1 MSTSNDPSHPAI
13 STQNRL
19 TISGHAEPGAY
30 VALYAGD
37 DMVGLAVT
45 DATGLWS
52 TTTDKLADGL
62 HSISAIATDVAGNI
76 SVRSDMLYVDITA
89 SADAAPKS
97 EIAAPLE
104 VDLGFDTDT
113 GASSTDHVTNIA
125 LPVYVGQVKPG
136 SFVELVIDGVR
147 GKFGS
152 PVDADGNWTARGE
165 LLSEGV
171 HTISIIEHDS
181 DGNTSAP
188 STPMQITIDTTKPLP
203 SSVALASGQAV
214 SYTATPEITGTAEAG
229 AQIVVYDSDYF
240 LGNTMIG
247 TAVADSNGHWSLV
260 PSKSLADGQHKILV
274 ESIDLAGNYSFAN
287 ALTFNIDTNAP
298 KLVYESDSGLGYDQT
313 TNHTKPSIY
322 GKAAAGTSVV
332 LYDGADV
339 IGTGVTGADGI
350 WTITSTKLLAD
361 GQHQLVAQFTDSN
374 GNALPASG
382 TLELTIDTKAPA
394 TAAVKPALDARD
406 DHGSSDSDQITNV
419 STLTIFGNT
428 ENDHYA
434 VVHVYVD
441 GVEQYLQASVA
452 ENGDWGAVLYDLSD
466 GVHHITVATED
477 QAGNFS
483 GRSPETIITV
493 DTKAPNAPSAPKLDS
508 SANATPRLTG
518 KAEAGATITLYDG
531 ATAVGSTVADS
542 KGAWSITASTLADGK
557 HSFTVTATDV
567 AGNTSKASAALS
579 VTTDGTA
586 DAAPIALDLLTAADK
601 GASNSDNLTSLA
613 TPTIS
618 GKAAAGSTVLLFDGA
633 TQVGKAVANS
643 SGAWNI
649 TSSKLADGVHHLTA
663 VSQDAVGNQS
673 AASDELVVTIDTALP
688 DVGAPVLDPLSDS
701 GRSNSDGVTK
711 VTTPHLSGTAE
722 AGATVTVYDG
732 GAVIGTAVADDHG
745 AWSITSKALA
755 AGTHN
760 LTAKATDAAGN
771 VSNASAA
778 LAITVDVKAPAV
790 PASLDL
796 AAAADSGASTTDNL
810 TSVTQPVVSGKAEA
824 NAIVALYDG
833 ATLLGTTIADKNG
846 AWSITSSETLADGV
860 HSLTATATDVAG
872 NVSLASSA
880 LKVTIDTTTAAP
892 SALDLAATSDKGASN
907 TDNIT
912 NVTAPVITGKAEAGA
927 TVTLYD
933 GDTVVGKATANSSG
947 VWSITSSKLADAE
960 HHLTAKATDA
970 AGNVSQASA
979 ELAVTIDTKAVVVA
993 AAPLLDAQSDSG
1005 RSQSDGVTNI
1015 ATPKVSGVTEAGA
1028 SVALYDGNML
1038 VGTGLAGDDGAWSI
1052 TSKTLSAGA
1061 HKLTVKVTDIA
1072 GNISAASPVLA
1083 LTVDN
1088 KAPNVPTALDLLA
1101 ILDSGASN
1109 SDNKTAITTPTITGK
1124 AEASAIVALYD
1135 GDTLLGT
1142 TLADN
1147 NGAWKITSA
1156 VSLANGAHS
1165 LTAKATDVAGNVS
1178 QASSALNLVI
1188 DPTATGLSLAGTNAA
1203 DNFVL
1208 NSQAGAIKISAFS
1221 ATGGDHLLLAH
1232 DYNGLS
1238 LDSAADVLALGH
1250 VDGKNF
1256 VIDLGAGHEVTLVG
1270 VTSLAESA
1278 ILFV

>member
-1 MSTSNDPSHPAI
+1 MSTIST

-19 TISGHAEPGAY
+19 TITGRAEPGAY
-30 VALYAGD
+30 VTLYDGE

-45 DATGLWS
+45 NGAGIWS

-62 HSISAIATDVAGNI
+62 HAITAVATDVAGNI

-89 SADAAPKS
+89 AADATPNSA
-97 EIAAPLE
+97 IAAPLE
-104 VDLGFDTDT
+104 VGLGFDTDT
-113 GASSTDHVTNIA
+113 GASSTDHVTSVA
-125 LPVYVGQVKPG
+125 LPVYVGAARPG
-136 SFVELVIDGVR
+136 SFVELVIDGVK

-152 PVDADGNWTARGE
+152 PVDADGNWSARGE
-165 LLSEGV
+165 ILSEGV

-188 STPMQITIDTTKPLP
+188 STPMQLTIDTTKPQP
-203 SSVALASGQAV
+203 SSVALAPRDGDTATV
-214 SYTATPEITGTAEAG
+214 THTATPEMTGTAEPG

-240 LGNTMIG
+240 LGNTKIG
-247 TAVADSNGHWSLV
+247 STVADSNGHWSII
-260 PSKSLADGQHKILV
+260 PARPLADGSHKILV
-274 ESIDLAGNYSFAN
+274 QSTDLAGNYSFASP
-287 ALTFNIDTNAP
+287 LTFNIDTNAP

-322 GKAAAGTSVV
+322 GTAAAGTSVV

-339 IGTGVTGADGI
+339 IGTGVAGADGI
-350 WTITSTKLLAD
+350 WTITPSKLLAD
-361 GQHQLVAQFTDSN
+361 GQHQLVAQFTDGN

-394 TAAVKPALDARD
+394 TATVKPALDARD
-406 DHGSSDSDQITNV
+406 DYGSSDSDQITNV
-419 STLTIFGNT
+419 STLAIFGQT

-434 VVHVYVD
+434 IVHVYVD

-452 ENGDWGAVLYDLSD
+452 ENGDWSSVLYDLSD
-466 GVHHITVATED
+466 GVHHIAVATED
-477 QAGNFS
+477 QAGNLS

-493 DTKAPNAPSAPKLDS
+493 DTKAPNAPPAPRLDS
-508 SANATPRLTG
+508 PANATPRLAG

-586 DAAPIALDLLTAADK
+586 DAAPTALDLHPTSDK
-601 GASNSDNLTSLA
+601 GGSNSDNLTSLA
-613 TPTIS
+613 TPTIG
-618 GKAAAGSTVLLFDGA
+618 GKAVAGSTVLLFDGA
-633 TQVGKAVANS
+633 TQVGKASANS
-643 SGAWNI
+643 SGAWSI

-663 VSQDAVGNQS
+663 VSLDAVGNQS
-673 AASDELVVTIDTALP
+673 AASGELVVTIDTRLP
-688 DVGAPVLDPLSDS
+688 DMGAPVLDALSDS
-701 GRSNSDGVTK
+701 GRSNSDGVTN
-711 VTTPHLSGTAE
+711 VATPHLSGTAE

-732 GAVIGTAVADDHG
+732 GAVIGTAVANDQG
-745 AWSITSKALA
+745 AWSLTSKALA
-755 AGTHN
+755 AGAHN

-778 LAITVDVKAPAV
+778 LVITVDIKAPSA
-790 PASLDL
+790 PAALDL
-796 AAAADSGASTTDNL
+796 AAAADSGASSTDNL
-810 TSVTQPVVSGKAEA
+810 TSVTKPVVSGKAEA

-833 ATLLGTTIADKNG
+833 ATLLGSVIADKNG
-846 AWSITSSETLADGV
+846 AWSITSSEALADGV
-860 HSLTATATDVAG
+860 HNLTATATDVAG
-872 NVSLASSA
+872 NTSLASSA

-892 SALDLAATSDKGASN
+892 FALDLAAATDKGVSN

-912 NVTAPVITGKAEAGA
+912 NVGAPVIAGKAEAGA
-927 TVTLYD
+927 AVTLYD
-933 GDTVVGKATANSSG
+933 GATVVGKTTANSSG

-960 HHLTAKATDA
+960 HHLTAVATDA

-979 ELAVTIDTKAVVVA
+979 ELVVTVDTKAVQGV
-993 AAPLLDAQSDSG
+993 AAPLLDTQSDSG

-1015 ATPKVSGVTEAGA
+1015 ATPKVSGATEAGA
-1028 SVALYDGNML
+1028 SVALYDGSTL
-1038 VGTGLAGDDGAWSI
+1038 VGTALAGDDGAWSI

-1072 GNISAASPVLA
+1072 GNVSGASPVLS
-1083 LTVDN
+1083 LTVDH
-1088 KAPNVPTALDLLA
+1088 KAPNVPTALNLLA

-1109 SDNKTAITTPTITGK
+1109 TDNKTAISTPTISGK
-1124 AEASAIVALYD
+1124 AEANAIVALYD

-1142 TLADN
+1142 ALADN
-1147 NGAWKITSA
+1147 NGAWKIASTL
-1156 VSLANGAHS
+1156 SLATGTHS
-1165 LTAKATDVAGNVS
+1165 LTAKATDVAGNIS
-1178 QASSALNLVI
+1178 LASGALNLVI
-1188 DPTATGLSLAGTNAA
+1188 DPTATGQSLAGTSAA
-1203 DNFVL
+1203 DSFLL
-1208 NSQAGAIKISAFS
+1208 NSEAGAIKVSGFS
-1221 ATGGDHLLLAH
+1221 AAGGDHLLLAH
-1232 DYNGLS
+1232 DYNGRP
-1238 LDSAADVLALGH
+1238 LDSVADVLSLGH

-1256 VIDLGAGHEVTLVG
+1256 VIDFGAGHEITLVG

-1278 ILFV
+1278 IILL